1 MSLGSAPDQPIAT
14 VQAEHAEYQSNT
26 VIAALG
32 RALDLVNRMVIV
44 VCMLAMLAAAC
55 ILTYSVVAR
64 YFLKISTDWQDE
76 AAVFLLVG
84 SMFLASAYVQSFRG
98 HIGIDALATLLPAK
112 VNRARLQLIDLASLV
127 FCTFFAWKSWTL
139 LAEAVHDGYTTGSEW
154 GPPLW
159 IPYST
164 MALGMS
170 LLCLQILLQFLDR
183 VLARGIPR

>member
-1 MSLGSAPDQPIAT
+1 MSLGSAPDQPIAA
-14 VQAEHAEYQSNT
+14 VQAEEEYQSNA
-26 VIAALG
+26 VITAFG
-32 RALDLVNRMVIV
+32 QALDFVNRMVIV
-44 VCMLAMLAAAC
+44 VCMLAMLLAAC

-84 SMFLASAYVQSFRG
+84 SVFLASAYVQSYRG

-112 VNRARLQLIDLASLV
+112 VNRVRLLLIDLASLV

-170 LLCLQILLQFLDR
+170 LLCVQILLQFLDR
-183 VLARGIPR
+183 VLARGKPR

>member
-1 MSLGSAPDQPIAT
+1 MSLGRVPDPPAAA
-14 VQAEHAEYQSNT
+14 VQAEEAQYQGNAL
-26 VIAALG
+26 IAALG
-32 RALDLVNRMVIV
+32 RALNFVNRMVIV
-44 VCMLAMLAAAC
+44 VCMLALLAAAC

-84 SMFLASAYVQSFRG
+84 SVFLAGAYVQSYRG
-98 HIGIDALATLLPAK
+98 HIGIDALASILSVRA
-112 VNRARLQLIDLASLV
+112 NRVRMLAIDFASLV

-170 LLCLQILLQFLDR
+170 LLCLQILLQFFER
-183 VLARGIPR
+183 ILARGKSR